1 MRQSL
6 TFIPTLREVPADA
19 EAKSH
24 QLLVRAGFIRQN
36 TSGIYHYLPLAHKV
50 IQHIQSIVRKE
61 MEKAGAAE
69 LLMPVLQ
76 QAEMWQES
84 GRWYTY
90 GSELMRMKD
99 RHGREF
105 ALGPTHEEVITSL
118 VRSEVKSYKKLP
130 LTLYQIQS
138 KFRDEQRPRFGL
150 LRGREF
156 IMKDAYSFHSSPESL
171 DDTYNKMFT
180 AYSNVFSKV
189 GLNFRPV
196 IADSGAMGGK
206 DTHEFMALSEVGE
219 DTIAYSDTSSYAA
232 NIEMAEAVYQGEE
245 ANPADFK
252 ELEKVHTPQVKTIQE
267 VATFLEVDPS
277 ACIKSVLFKAD
288 DAFVLVL
295 TRGDHEVNDVKVK
308 NLVGAQLVELASREE
323 VLEIIGVEP
332 GFVGP
337 VKLDAEVDIY
347 ADLAVKGMTNAVAG
361 ANESDY
367 HYVNVNPSRDVS
379 VKEFTDLRLIQEG
392 DVSPDGEGTIQF
404 AKGIEV
410 GQVFKLGTRYSGSM
424 DATYLDENGRAQPMI
439 MGCYGIGISRTLSAI
454 VEQHHDDKGI
464 IWPETVAPYD
474 LHLLALNMKNDA
486 QKELAETLYERL
498 EEEGYDV
505 LFDDRTERAGVKFA
519 DSDLIGLPIRISCG
533 KRSDEGIVEVKF
545 RKSGES
551 HEVSVDELI
560 SFIRQA

>member
-1 MRQSL
+1 
-6 TFIPTLREVPADA
+6 VPADA

-90 GSELMRMKD
+90 GPELMRMKD

-171 DDTYNKMFT
+171 DETYNKMFT

-232 NIEMAEAVYQGEE
+232 NIEMAEAVYHGEE

-252 ELEKVHTPQVKTIQE
+252 ELEKVHTPQVKTIQD
-267 VATFLEVDPS
+267 VAGFLEIDPS
-277 ACIKSVLFKAD
+277 LCIKSVLFKAD
-288 DAFVLVL
+288 DAYVLIL

-308 NLVGAQLVELASREE
+308 NLIGAQLVELASREE
-323 VLEIIGVEP
+323 VLEVIGTEP

-337 VKLDAEVDIY
+337 VQLKAEVDIY

-361 ANESDY
+361 ANEADY
-367 HYVNVNPSRDVS
+367 HYINVNPARDVS

-410 GQVFKLGTRYSGSM
+410 GQVFKLGTRYSESM

-454 VEQHHDDKGI
+454 VEQHHDEKGI
-464 IWPETVAPYD
+464 IWPEAVAPYD

-498 EEEGYDV
+498 EDEGFDV
-505 LFDDRTERAGVKFA
+505 LFDDRQERAGVKFA

-533 KRSDEGIVEVKF
+533 KRSEEGIVEVKF

-551 HEVSVDELI
+551 HEVSVDDLI

>member
-1 MRQSL
+1 
-6 TFIPTLREVPADA
+6 
-19 EAKSH
+19 
-24 QLLVRAGFIRQN
+24 
-36 TSGIYHYLPLAHKV
+36 
-50 IQHIQSIVRKE
+50 

-90 GSELMRMKD
+90 GPELMRMKD

-171 DDTYNKMFT
+171 DETYNKMFT

-232 NIEMAEAVYQGEE
+232 NIEMAEAVYHGEE

-252 ELEKVHTPQVKTIQE
+252 ELEKSTH
-267 VATFLEVDPS
+267 
-277 ACIKSVLFKAD
+277 
-288 DAFVLVL
+288 
-295 TRGDHEVNDVKVK
+295 
-308 NLVGAQLVELASREE
+308 
-323 VLEIIGVEP
+323 
-332 GFVGP
+332 
-337 VKLDAEVDIY
+337 
-347 ADLAVKGMTNAVAG
+347 
-361 ANESDY
+361 
-367 HYVNVNPSRDVS
+367 
-379 VKEFTDLRLIQEG
+379 
-392 DVSPDGEGTIQF
+392 
-404 AKGIEV
+404 
-410 GQVFKLGTRYSGSM
+410 
-424 DATYLDENGRAQPMI
+424 
-439 MGCYGIGISRTLSAI
+439 
-454 VEQHHDDKGI
+454 
-464 IWPETVAPYD
+464 
-474 LHLLALNMKNDA
+474 
-486 QKELAETLYERL
+486 
-498 EEEGYDV
+498 
-505 LFDDRTERAGVKFA
+505 
-519 DSDLIGLPIRISCG
+519 
-533 KRSDEGIVEVKF
+533 
-545 RKSGES
+545 RK
-551 HEVSVDELI
+551 
-560 SFIRQA
+560 